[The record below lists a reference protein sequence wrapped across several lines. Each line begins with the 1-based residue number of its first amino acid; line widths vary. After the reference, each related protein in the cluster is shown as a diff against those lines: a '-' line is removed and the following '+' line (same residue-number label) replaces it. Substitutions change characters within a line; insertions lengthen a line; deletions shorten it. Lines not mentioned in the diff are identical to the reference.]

1 MNKDKSRG
9 KQFKGNK
16 KKDKKKYLEYK
27 LDHLKK
33 QKAAELDIANTY
45 ARSKVFD
52 EKERKL
58 LKGAALEKVKEIEDR
73 TAKTLKQYRRLVD

>member
-9 KQFKGNK
+9 KQFKSNQ

-33 QKAAELDIANTY
+33 QRAAELDIANTY

>member
-9 KQFKGNK
+9 KQFKSNQ